1 MILVI
6 DLPRETCAGPLRG
19 SRDSIFG
26 QVRAEHVNYVNY
38 NHYNVKCM
46 LLNAG

>member
-6 DLPRETCAGPLRG
+6 DLPRETCAGPFRG
-19 SRDSIFG
+19 SHDSIFG
-26 QVRAEHVNYVNY
+26 QVRAENVNY
-38 NHYNVKCM
+38 NHYNVKCI